1 MTAHVEDI
9 LEILG
14 NQAPGPSA
22 DLSVKIKLS
31 RIDIKAVDGMIAQ
44 GQSMGLTEKQRGLT
58 LHLIQKY
65 RRQLAGVGVDIE
77 PILADPQWRTGLR
90 QIQPVPSTIWIEDNE
105 IRFKF
110 GYDAKLIERLH
121 KASSSDTFMAE
132 LKYQGKGTK
141 TWHLELNAEGIN
153 LAYGLAKD
161 NKFTASLDLV
171 TIFAELEQL
180 HREQL
185 QSYVSWDNG
194 WQIHNA
200 VDSQRVAAEAALSS
214 TNNIDHQLV
223 DLVHLGFD
231 VDESVKL
238 KLLETWQPREAS
250 IMIHRNFF
258 IENKKFDT
266 GSIIDFLDQL
276 NTWPVVINYGWY
288 NKFEKDVLPQ
298 LIQAFGHDKV
308 GVEGDRL
315 QDAKIWISKQL
326 PDGIYNEDVQVPILV
341 TYTGLMGQHSNKYSA
356 TPYKFKKVLH
366 VEPPL

>member
-1 MTAHVEDI
+1 MIVYVEDI

-22 DLSVKIKLS
+22 DLSKIIKLS
-31 RIDIKAVDGMIAQ
+31 RIDIKAVNGMIAQ
-44 GQSMGLTEKQRGLT
+44 GQNIGLTEKQRGLT

-65 RRQLAGVGVDIE
+65 RRQLGGVGVEIE
-77 PILADPQWRTGLR
+77 SVVANPQWRTTLR
-90 QIQPVPSTIWIEDNE
+90 EIQQVPSTVWIEDDE

-110 GYDAKLIERLH
+110 GYDAKIIDRLH
-121 KASSSDTFMAE
+121 KLSQSDTFMAE

-141 TWHLELNAEGIN
+141 TWHLELNAEGLN
-153 LAYGLAKD
+153 LAYTLVKEY
-161 NKFTASLDLV
+161 KFIPSEELQVIFSELD
-171 TIFAELEQL
+171 QL
-180 HREQL
+180 HLEKHH
-185 QSYVSWDNG
+185 SYVTWDNG

-200 VDSQRVAAEAALSS
+200 VDSQREAAVQCLNA
-214 TNNIDHQLV
+214 TDNIDHQLI
-223 DLVHLGFD
+223 DLVHLGFE
-231 VDESVKL
+231 VDESVKV
-238 KLLETWQPREAS
+238 KLLENWQPREAS

-276 NTWPVVINYGWY
+276 DTWPVIINYGWY
-288 NKFEKDVLPQ
+288 RDFEKDVLPL
-298 LIQAFGHDKV
+298 LIRAFGSKYISM
-308 GVEGDRL
+308 EGEYKL
-315 QDAKIWISKQL
+315 GTKIWVSKQL
-326 PDGIYNEDVQVPILV
+326 GDHVYKEEMQVPILV

>member
-14 NQAPGPSA
+14 NQAPAPSA
-22 DLSVKIKLS
+22 DLSKTIKLS

-44 GQSMGLTEKQRGLT
+44 SQSMGLTEKQRGLT

-65 RRQLAGVGVDIE
+65 RRQLGGVGVDIE
-77 PILADPQWRTGLR
+77 PIVSNPQWRTSLR
-90 QIQPVPSTIWIEDNE
+90 EIQPVPSTIWIEDDE

-110 GYDAKLIERLH
+110 GYDAKLIDRLH
-121 KASSSDTFMAE
+121 KFSQNDTFMAE

-141 TWHLELNAEGIN
+141 TWHLELNAEGLN
-153 LAYGLAKD
+153 LAYALVKD
-161 NKFTASLDLV
+161 NKFIPSQELEI
-171 TIFAELEQL
+171 IFQELEQL
-180 HREQL
+180 HKERKH
-185 QSYVSWDNG
+185 SFVTWDNG

-200 VDSQRVAAEAALSS
+200 VDSQHEAAVQCLQA
-214 TNNIDHQLV
+214 TDNTDHQLI

-238 KLLETWQPREAS
+238 KLLERWQPREAS
-250 IMIHRNFF
+250 IMVHRNFF

-276 NTWPVVINYGWY
+276 DTWPVIINYGWY
-288 NKFEKDVLPQ
+288 SSFVKDVLPQ
-298 LIQAFGHDKV
+298 LVQAFGRENIAM
-308 GVEGDRL
+308 EGEL
-315 QDAKIWISKQL
+315 KQDSKIWISKQL
-326 PDGIYNEDVQVPILV
+326 PDSVYDESLQVPILV

>member
-1 MTAHVEDI
+1 M
-9 LEILG
+9 
-14 NQAPGPSA
+14 
-22 DLSVKIKLS
+22 
-31 RIDIKAVDGMIAQ
+31 
-44 GQSMGLTEKQRGLT
+44 
-58 LHLIQKY
+58 
-65 RRQLAGVGVDIE
+65 
-77 PILADPQWRTGLR
+77 
-90 QIQPVPSTIWIEDNE
+90 
-105 IRFKF
+105 
-110 GYDAKLIERLH
+110 
-121 KASSSDTFMAE
+121 
-132 LKYQGKGTK
+132 
-141 TWHLELNAEGIN
+141 
-153 LAYGLAKD
+153 
-161 NKFTASLDLV
+161 

-200 VDSQRVAAEAALSS
+200 VDSQRAAAVEVLAS

-276 NTWPVVINYGWY
+276 NTWPVIINYGWY
-288 NKFEKDVLPQ
+288 SKFEKDVLPQ
-298 LIQAFGHDKV
+298 LIQAFGQKSISMEDGYKP
-308 GVEGDRL
+308 DT
-315 QDAKIWISKQL
+315 KIWITKQL
-326 PDGIYNEDVQVPILV
+326 SEHVYKEDVQVPILI

>member
-65 RRQLAGVGVDIE
+65 RRQLGGVGVDIA
-77 PILADPQWRTGLR
+77 PTLADPQWRTSLR
-90 QIQPVPSTIWIEDNE
+90 QIQPVPSTVWIENDE

-121 KASSSDTFMAE
+121 KLDQSDTFMAE

-153 LAYGLAKD
+153 LAYSLATD
-161 NKFTASLDLV
+161 SKFTASADLQ

-180 HREQL
+180 HQQQL
-185 QSYVSWDNG
+185 ESYISWDNG

-200 VDSQRVAAEAALSS
+200 VDSQREAAVAVLAS
-214 TNNIDHQLV
+214 TNNIDHQLI

-231 VDESVKL
+231 ADESAKL

-276 NTWPVVINYGWY
+276 NTWPVIINYGWY
-288 NKFEKDVLPQ
+288 SKFEKDVLPQ
-298 LIQAFGHDKV
+298 LIQAFGHSNV
-308 GVEGDRL
+308 GVEGNWL
-315 QDAKIWISKQL
+315 SKNKIWISKQL
-326 PDGIYNEDVQVPILV
+326 PDGIYDADVQVPILV

>member
-1 MTAHVEDI
+1 MTVYVEDI

-44 GQSMGLTEKQRGLT
+44 SQSMGLTEKQRGLT

-65 RRQLAGVGVDIE
+65 RRQLGGVGVDID
-77 PILADPQWRTGLR
+77 PIVADPQWRTAIR
-90 QIQPVPSTIWIEDNE
+90 TIQPVPSTVWIEDE
-105 IRFKF
+105 LIKFKF

-121 KASSSDTFMAE
+121 KAGQSDTFMAGLE
-132 LKYQGKGTK
+132 YQGKGTK
-141 TWHLELNAEGIN
+141 TWHLEFNAEGLN
-153 LAYGLAKD
+153 LAYTLVKE
-161 NKFTASLDLV
+161 NKFTASEDLQI
-171 TIFAELEQL
+171 IFAELEQL
-180 HREQL
+180 HQEQL

-200 VDSQRVAAEAALSS
+200 VESQRVAAEACLQASD
-214 TNNIDHQLV
+214 NIDHQLI

-238 KLLETWQPREAS
+238 QLLERWQPREAS

-276 NTWPVVINYGWY
+276 DTWPVVINYGWY
-288 NKFEKDVLPQ
+288 NAFIKDVLPQ
-298 LIQAFGHDKV
+298 LVQAFGRDNIAM
-308 GVEGDRL
+308 EGELR
-315 QDAKIWISKQL
+315 QDSKIWLSKQL
-326 PDGIYNEDVQVPILV
+326 PDGVYDVDVQVPILV